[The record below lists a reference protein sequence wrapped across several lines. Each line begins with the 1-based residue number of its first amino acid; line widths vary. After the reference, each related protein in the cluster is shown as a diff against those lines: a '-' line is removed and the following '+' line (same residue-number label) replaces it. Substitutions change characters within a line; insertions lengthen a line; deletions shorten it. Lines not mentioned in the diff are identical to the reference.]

1 MLWEVAEEEQ
11 QLENVRV
18 FHSQMDVLL
27 WLMILFKSEILEF
40 HQSLVN

>member
-1 MLWEVAEEEQ
+1 MLWAVAEEEQ
-11 QLENVRV
+11 QMENVRE

-27 WLMILFKSEILEF
+27 WQMIFFKSEILEF